1 MDWLNSI
8 LLKRQSGLRLYYY
21 VNSMS
26 KVGIKVHLLTS
37 FQTASFVKH
46 FTVSADRKIK
56 HQK

>member
-1 MDWLNSI
+1 MEWLNSI
-8 LLKRQSGLRLYYY
+8 LLKRQSGLRLCYH

-26 KVGIKVHLLTS
+26 KVGIKVHLLIS

-46 FTVSADRKIK
+46 FTVSDDRKIK